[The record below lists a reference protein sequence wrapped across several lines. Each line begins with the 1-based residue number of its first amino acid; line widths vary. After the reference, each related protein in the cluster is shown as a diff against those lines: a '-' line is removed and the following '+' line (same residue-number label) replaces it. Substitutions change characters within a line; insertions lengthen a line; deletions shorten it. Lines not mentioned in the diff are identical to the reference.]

1 MRKPKPVT
9 STTPTPPAPAAKPT
23 LSPEMV
29 YLLNIVNNL
38 KVALTPSEIAKVL
51 GLDLDNLF
59 ACEGEMI
66 PLTALL
72 KAVATSGLQS
82 EIDVKQL
89 KTILTG
95 DAGLLKV
102 GKLLHNV
109 QVAYH
114 DDKLVIVGGRN
125 RTILIFCCLIIIGSY
140 LNKDCVKGF
149 NIPCQV
155 LSYNSADDLYAAIVA
170 ANTSR
175 RMASQEIAS
184 TLVSAK
190 VKELTIANLSS
201 AVLTEK
207 EYKSLFSLFVRK
219 TLAEKY
225 GDSLLI
231 LDYQLGLKTARDSK
245 FFLEYISKLLPKLS
259 AIADKKTK
267 LIQAEMLSAV
277 LTNLTREVSE
287 LEALKADKF
296 LSYLNQSDRE
306 IPNGLILPLCCYP
319 IALFR
324 LAGLEEIA
332 RSLTKTGISGLD
344 GLAPLGLS
352 LIQAMYGEKG
362 LLKGHESIASTVPQE
377 ASNVSTIDISVFD
390 F

>member
-9 STTPTPPAPAAKPT
+9 STTPTPPAPDAKPT
-23 LSPEMV
+23 LSPEMA
-29 YLLNIVNNL
+29 YLLNVVNSL
-38 KVALTPSEIAKVL
+38 KLSLTPSEISKVV
-51 GLDLDNLF
+51 GLDLDSLF

-82 EIDVKQL
+82 EVDVKQL

-125 RTILIFCCLIIIGSY
+125 RTILLFCVLVIKGSY
-140 LNKDCVKGF
+140 LNTDCVKGF
-149 NIPCQV
+149 SVPCQV

-207 EYKSLFSLFVRK
+207 EYKSLFSLLVRK

-245 FFLEYISKLLPKLS
+245 FFLEYIGKLLPKLS

-267 LIQAEMLSAV
+267 LLESTKLHCI
-277 LTNLTREVSE
+277 LTNLIREVSAT
-287 LEALKADKF
+287 EAVKAEKF

-306 IPNGLILPLCCYP
+306 IPNLILPLCCYP

-344 GLAPLGLS
+344 GLAPLALS
-352 LIQAMYGEKG
+352 LIQSMYGEKG
-362 LLKGHESIASTVPQE
+362 LIKGHESLTIDTEES
-377 ASNVSTIDISVFD
+377 SNVAEIDISVFD

>member
-9 STTPTPPAPAAKPT
+9 STTPTLPAAAPAAKPT
-23 LSPEMV
+23 LSPEMS
-29 YLLNIVNNL
+29 YLLNVVNNL
-38 KVALTPSEIAKVL
+38 KVALTPSEISKVV

-72 KAVATSGLQS
+72 KSVATSGLQS
-82 EIDVKQL
+82 EIDCKQL

-109 QVAYH
+109 QIAYH
-114 DDKLVIVGGRN
+114 NNELIIIGGRN
-125 RTILIFCCLIIIGSY
+125 RTILLFCCLVIKGSY

-190 VKELTIANLSS
+190 VKELTIEALSS
-201 AVLTEK
+201 SVLTEK
-207 EYKSLFSLFVRK
+207 EYKSLFSLLIRK

-225 GDSLLI
+225 NETLLI

-245 FFLEYISKLLPKLS
+245 FFLEYIGKLLPKLS
-259 AIADKKTK
+259 LVSDKKTK
-267 LIQAEMLSAV
+267 LLEGAKLHCILS
-277 LTNLTREVSE
+277 NLIREVSE
-287 LEALKADKF
+287 LEASKADKF

-362 LLKGHESIASTVPQE
+362 LLKGHESTALVEEP
-377 ASNVSTIDISVFD
+377 SNVAEIDISVFD